1 MCIMTMMY
9 EFICTLFVMISPVL
23 KYKYG
28 WKNTSFTDPVC
39 MFVII
44 PFLQLMND
52 DETKEIIFDENW
64 FQAVKF
70 VLGIYVP
77 PSVEQIKNRPI
88 RQNARNEAYNQNED
102 RNINHPFAVSRIHDR
117 LPTYSLFT
125 QRPDRLK
132 LRSFTSL
139 PNITSALELSS
150 VKHKDL
156 MRSNSYSSKF
166 SKLIETQS
174 SIEGTTTQLQFKKV
188 ISKHFKHKEI
198 LKSANKF

>member
-44 PFLQLMND
+44 PFLLLMND
-52 DETKEIIFDENW
+52 DDTKEIIFDENW

-77 PSVEQIKNRPI
+77 PSIENIESRFN
-88 RQNARNEAYNQNED
+88 RQNTRNKAVNQNEA
-102 RNINHPFAVSRIHDR
+102 RNINRPLAVFGRHDR
-117 LPTYSLFT
+117 LPTNSLST
-125 QRPDRLK
+125 QRSDRLK
-132 LRSFTSL
+132 LRSSTSL
-139 PNITSALELSS
+139 PNITSALKLSS
-150 VKHKDL
+150 VKQKDL
-156 MRSNSYSSKF
+156 RRSNSYSSKF
-166 SKLIETQS
+166 SKFIETQS
-174 SIEGTTTQLQFKKV
+174 SIEGTTT
-188 ISKHFKHKEI
+188 
-198 LKSANKF
+198 